1 MTFQTDFLKQDPK
14 NVSPLNLA
22 FIGDSVYELA
32 IRNKVLAEYN
42 GSLKDVNARAGEYT
56 CATAQSR
63 MILALEEELTEEELR
78 IYKRG
83 RNAKSVSAPK
93 SCTISQYRQAT
104 GFEALLGY
112 LFLAGRY
119 DRLLALVDKAVE
131 SEKEKKNGTE

>member
-83 RNAKSVSAPK
+83 RNAKP
-93 SCTISQYRQAT
+93 
-104 GFEALLGY
+104 Y
-112 LFLAGRY
+112 LR
-119 DRLLALVDKAVE
+119 RKAVP
-131 SEKEKKNGTE
+131 SASIGKRPDLKRCWAICF